1 MIQVRLA
8 AVCVL
13 GGMMLA
19 QGAIGQTAAP
29 PRMGLAPQS
38 AATATA
44 PRLGLPG
51 TPVVDRSSPD
61 KTWAA
66 LCAAVKAGDL
76 KAFRACCYNKNEVS
90 TLFMNAYSDSVVTTF
105 QLAHAAANLG
115 TEGVA
120 LSKNLESS
128 YTDLV
133 KSGQDRKALLAGDS
147 IKWVKTVTTK
157 EVVAE
162 EAMYFKKTGPE
173 WLLDTEQTYNLNT
186 AEGRKV
192 AEDFV
197 TSSGPTLKTLKAV
210 IDDIQAKKITTVQQ
224 MRTRMAGK

>member
-1 MIQVRLA
+1 MIHARLWA
-8 AVCVL
+8 MCFL
-13 GGMMLA
+13 GGMVLTQA
-19 QGAIGQTAAP
+19 AFAQTAP
-29 PRMGLAPQS
+29 TP
-38 AATATA
+38 

-51 TPVVDRSSPD
+51 IPLATKPAVDRSAPD

-76 KAFRACCYNKNEVS
+76 AGFRACCYNKNEVS
-90 TLFMNAYSDSVVTTF
+90 RLFLEAYSDSVVTTF

-115 TEGVA
+115 AEGGA
-120 LSKNLESS
+120 LSRNLEAS

-133 KSGQDRKALLAGDS
+133 KSGENRTALLAGDS

-162 EAMYFKKTGPE
+162 EAMYFRKVGQE
-173 WLLDTEQTYNLNT
+173 WLLDIEQTYSLNT
-186 AEGRKV
+186 AEGRKT

-197 TSSGPTLKTLKAV
+197 ASAGPTLKTLKGV
-210 IDDIQAKKITTVQQ
+210 IADIQAKRITTVQQ
-224 MRTRMAGK
+224 MRARMAGK